1 MRLRARSI
9 IVVLLAALGAAGCQS
24 EGARTTRERPAEPGL
39 AEAAPPKQPASPLP
53 QASSTTSETPD
64 RFQGYVPVKRPPQEI
79 TLVSHPTAVAPVI
92 DGRAEEPVWKSVP
105 GITTLDYSSQRAIT
119 LKSVF
124 TREEVFFLVTFPKD
138 VPSVTHKT
146 WTWDP
151 KEQVYREGP
160 DREDVFLFKWSM
172 SGNDVRLELRDPEPH
187 RGDIWFWKA
196 RRTNPSGYADDKWQS
211 VTTTPGRDAVK
222 IQTSRNGALYL
233 RRVADA
239 GTAAWEEKFFFRY
252 QGDKVEKYVPQQPQ
266 GSRADVR
273 AKGTWANGQWTI
285 EFARKLRT
293 GHDDDVAFAPGGVY
307 LFGVACYAIA
317 YDTPHPEWSQAM
329 YRTGDVFDR
338 LLLSIPRSAGR

>member
-1 MRLRARSI
+1 MSPRAGSI
-9 IVVLLAALGAAGCQS
+9 IVALLAALGAAGCQS

-39 AEAAPPKQPASPLP
+39 AEAAPPTQPASPLP

-64 RFQGYVPVKRPPQEI
+64 RFQGYVPVKRPPQEM

-92 DGRAEEPVWKSVP
+92 DGRAEEPVWKSAP
-105 GITTLDYSSQRAIT
+105 AITTLDYSSQRAIT

-151 KEQVYREGP
+151 KEQVYGEGP

-172 SGNDVRLELRDPEPH
+172 SGNDERLDLRDPEPP
-187 RGDIWFWKA
+187 RRDIWFLYA
-196 RRTNPSGYADDKWQS
+196 RRTNPSGHPDDKWQS

-233 RRVADA
+233 RRVADT

-285 EFARKLRT
+285 EFARKRRT
-293 GHDDDVAFAPGGVY
+293 GHEDDVAFAPGGGQRCRVAWCARAYGTATRYVY
-307 LFGVACYAIA
+307 
-317 YDTPHPEWSQAM
+317 HP
-329 YRTGDVFDR
+329 RDR
-338 LLLSIPRSAGR
+338 